1 MKKKKSSWTKGKK
14 NTFVTQLK
22 LGYLQEHE
30 MNYKEPDIERSY
42 GRLNFLASWHNDNL
56 QYIKWN
62 IWNLWNNIFKPGSL
76 HSKKLKNQRKI
87 LPRYTAALIF
97 SSTIVDVKKKS
108 KKKKANGLNISVAF
122 SCQNGW
128 LMNFNMLVV
137 FKWYLEL
144 YFEMWKYTQV
154 CLNWNLFVAKKQD
167 KTSELCERDLPWL
180 FSN

>member
-14 NTFVTQLK
+14 NTSVTQLK

-76 HSKKLKNQRKI
+76 HSKKLKKQRKI

-97 SSTIVDVKKKS
+97 SSTIVDVKKKV
-108 KKKKANGLNISVAF
+108 KKKGKWVKYLCRIFLSK
-122 SCQNGW
+122 W
-128 LMNFNMLVV
+128 LIDELQYACCLQVV
-137 FKWYLEL
+137 SGIIFWNVEI
-144 YFEMWKYTQV
+144 YTSMSKLKSI
-154 CLNWNLFVAKKQD
+154 C
-167 KTSELCERDLPWL
+167 S
-180 FSN
+180 